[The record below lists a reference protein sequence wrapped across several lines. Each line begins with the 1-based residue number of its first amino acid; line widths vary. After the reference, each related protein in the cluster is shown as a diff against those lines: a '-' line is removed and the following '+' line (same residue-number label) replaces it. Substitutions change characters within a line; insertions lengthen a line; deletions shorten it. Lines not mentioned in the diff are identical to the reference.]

1 METSNRENTENK
13 KPEEFEDNKHY
24 ESWWDEMIDFSKQLT
39 ELIYTDLKNSYL
51 FITEN
56 KNYIIWSIIA
66 VILLQ
71 ITSIDNLGKAFN
83 KTCSSSNPGNK
94 SKSTSSRQIIQRG
107 GEGAIPNASQQTQQQ
122 VSGMMN
128 TIMGKPGESELQQN
142 EKRLGFFQNLKAKF
156 SAGGDWAGK
165 YGLAGPVFSN
175 FEKIWDNV
183 KYVFYILF
191 IILVIAGVLSIPA
204 LGYMVLTYCIIKYLE
219 IGRAHV

>member
-1 METSNRENTENK
+1 MIIYSIQNEKNK
-13 KPEEFEDNKHY
+13 KLEEFEDNKHY
-24 ESWWDEMIDFSKQLT
+24 ESWWDEMIDFSKELT

-71 ITSIDNLGKAFN
+71 ITSIDNLGKAFE
-83 KTCSSSNPGNK
+83 KTCPSHSSNHSNK
-94 SKSTSSRQIIQRG
+94 SKQIIQKG
-107 GEGAIPNASQQTQQQ
+107 GEGAIPNASPQKQQQ

-156 SAGGDWAGK
+156 SAGGDWGGK
-165 YGLAGPVFSN
+165 YGLAGPVFGN

-191 IILVIAGVLSIPA
+191 IILVVAGVLSIPA
-204 LGYMVLTYCIIKYLE
+204 LLYMVLTYCIIKYLVSLFT
-219 IGRAHV
+219 GL